1 MNTVRPA
8 SGAATNADGDML
20 QLVCTPKPRTQ
31 VHTGRAGGNHW
42 WRRDVFHIEHSAGAQ
57 TLCGIDSRN
66 WIRIEKRTK
75 ADATQDQ
82 HLCSRCR
89 RHFSKQNANEAG

>member
-1 MNTVRPA
+1 MSTIRPA
-8 SGAATNADGDML
+8 PVAIESSRDDMV
-20 QLVCTPKPRTQ
+20 QLVCSPRARTP

-42 WRRDVFHIEHSAGAQ
+42 WRSDVFHIEHSAGAQ
-57 TLCGIDSRN
+57 TLCGIDSRD
-66 WIRIEKRTK
+66 WIRIEKRPK

-89 RHFSKQNANEAG
+89 QHFTKQKANEAG